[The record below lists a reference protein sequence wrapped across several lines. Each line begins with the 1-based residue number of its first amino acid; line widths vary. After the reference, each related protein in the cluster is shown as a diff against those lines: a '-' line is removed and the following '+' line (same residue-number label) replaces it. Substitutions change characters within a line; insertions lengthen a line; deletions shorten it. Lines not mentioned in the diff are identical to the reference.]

1 MIGAKS
7 GSVTAA
13 RIESVDMT
21 LNVNGDAHAFAELDN
36 RVTLLDC
43 LRERLALTGAKKG
56 CDHGTCGACT
66 VLIDGEPI
74 SSCLVLAP
82 AASGADITTTEG
94 FDDDDPVASAFQ
106 EFSAFQC
113 GYCTPGFVLTTRA
126 LLSENP
132 QPTDDEIRHAL
143 AGNLCRCGSYLK
155 IVAAVRLAAESMR
168 S

>member
-1 MIGAKS
+1 MKIQ
-7 GSVTAA
+7 VRVNQRPLELEA
-13 RIESVDMT
+13 RTDE
-21 LNVNGDAHAFAELDN
+21 
-36 RVTLLDC
+36 TLLSA
-43 LRERLALTGAKKG
+43 LRRAGFRSVRL
-56 CDHGTCGACT
+56 TCGIGVCGTCT

-106 EFSAFQC
+106 EVSAFQC
-113 GYCTPGFVLTTRA
+113 GYCTPGFVLTARA
-126 LLSENP
+126 LLTENP
-132 QPTDDEIRHAL
+132 QPSDDEIRHAL

-155 IVAAVRLAAESMR
+155 IAEAVRLAAESMR

>member
-1 MIGAKS
+1 MKIRVRVNQRA
-7 GSVTAA
+7 VELAA
-13 RIESVDMT
+13 RTDE
-21 LNVNGDAHAFAELDN
+21 
-36 RVTLLDC
+36 TLLSA
-43 LRERLALTGAKKG
+43 LRRAGFRSVRLTCGIG
-56 CDHGTCGACT
+56 VCGACT

-106 EFSAFQC
+106 EVSAFQC
-113 GYCTPGFVLTTRA
+113 GYCTPGFVLTARA
-126 LLSENP
+126 LLTENP
-132 QPTDDEIRHAL
+132 QPSDDEIRHAL

-155 IVAAVRLAAESMR
+155 IAEAVRLAAESMR

>member
-1 MIGAKS
+1 MKIEVRVNNH
-7 GSVTAA
+7 SVELQA
-13 RIESVDMT
+13 RTDE
-21 LNVNGDAHAFAELDN
+21 
-36 RVTLLDC
+36 TLLSA
-43 LRERLALTGAKKG
+43 LRGAGFRSVRLTCGIG
-56 CDHGTCGACT
+56 VCGACT

-82 AASGADITTTEG
+82 AASGAEITTTEG

-106 EFSAFQC
+106 EISAFQC

-143 AGNLCRCGSYLK
+143 AGNLCRCGSYVK
-155 IVAAVRLAAESMR
+155 IAAAVRLAAESMR